1 MAQGAGAKIIR
12 ISPMGNLGNR
22 MIQFMVAKALAA
34 RVPDAILAQIPLP
47 EWDLE
52 VPPWPGETPRE
63 SIVTEARVDLAGLA
77 AALREGRIDCVDIR
91 TYGQHIDN
99 FLPPDAYRPL
109 FPALSSEG
117 AGAGELLCNIRQ
129 GDIIDAHHPDYVL
142 VPLDFYAE
150 LVAQTGLRP
159 VFMGQLEETPYTD
172 ALKNRFPEARF
183 IPSRGALADFSFL
196 RNSRNIVVSVSTFS
210 WLAAWLS
217 HADHIFMPV
226 LGVLHPLQSRATNL
240 LPLGDAR
247 FHFYLFPFHFAVK
260 VEDFA
265 AAHASLRGLW
275 RKMPPDRLAAIIN
288 RAPLVPPRSR
298 ESEAAFLLE
307 ELYLRRNPDVAAA
320 VAGGHFPTGRAHYA
334 SFGMAEGRP
343 ACTIDSAWYCQTYPA
358 AAFELGQ
365 GDAPDALEHWVEVG
379 RFRGYRRAESE

>member
-1 MAQGAGAKIIR
+1 
-12 ISPMGNLGNR
+12 MGNLGNR

-34 RVPDAILAQIPLP
+34 RVPDAMLAQIPLP
-47 EWDLE
+47 EWGLE
-52 VPPWPGETPRE
+52 VPPWAGALPRE
-63 SIVTEARVDLAGLA
+63 KIVTEDRVDLDGLA
-77 AALREGRIDCVDIR
+77 ADLREDRIDCVDIR
-91 TYGQHIDN
+91 TYGQHIGN
-99 FLPPDAYRPL
+99 FLPPDAYRAL
-109 FPALSSEG
+109 FPPTTSEG
-117 AGAGELLCNIRQ
+117 ADAGELVCNIRQ
-129 GDIIDAHHPDYVL
+129 GDILDAHHPDYVL

-150 LVAQTGLRP
+150 LFTRTGLRP

-172 ALKNRFPEARF
+172 ALKTRFPAARF

-217 HADHIFMPV
+217 AADTIFVPV

-240 LPLGDAR
+240 LPLDDAR
-247 FHFYLFPFHFAVK
+247 FHFYLFPFHFAVP

-275 RKMPPDRLAAIIN
+275 RKMPPASLAAMID
-288 RAPLVPPRSR
+288 RARPVPPRSR
-298 ESEAAFLLE
+298 EAEAAYLLE
-307 ELYLRRNPDVAAA
+307 ELYLRRNPDVASA
-320 VAGGHFPTGRAHYA
+320 VAGGHFPSGRAHYA

-343 ACTIDSAWYCQTYPA
+343 ACAIDSAWYCQAYPV

-365 GDAPDALEHWVEVG
+365 GDAPDALQHWLELG
-379 RFRGYRRAESE
+379 RFRGYRRADKA

>member
-1 MAQGAGAKIIR
+1 MADSARKKIIK

-34 RVPDAILAQIPLP
+34 RVPDAILAQFPLP
-47 EWDLE
+47 EWGLE
-52 VPPWPGETPRE
+52 VPPWPDESLRE
-63 SIVTEARVDLAGLA
+63 AIVTEARVDLAGLA
-77 AALREGRIDCVDIR
+77 AALNEDRIECVDIR
-91 TYGQHIDN
+91 TYGQHIGN

-109 FPALSSEG
+109 FPPVTSEG

-129 GDIIDAHHPDYVL
+129 GDILDAHHADYVL
-142 VPLDFYAE
+142 VPIDFYAE
-150 LVAQTGLRP
+150 LIEQTGLRP
-159 VFMGQLEETPYTD
+159 VFMGQIEETPYTN
-172 ALKNRFPEARF
+172 ALKNRFPSARF

-217 HADHIFMPV
+217 QADTIFVPV

-240 LPLGDAR
+240 LPLDDTR
-247 FHFYLFPFHFAVK
+247 FHFTLFPFHFAVP
-260 VEDFA
+260 VADFA

-275 RKMPPDRLAAIIN
+275 RKMPPARLHAIIE
-288 RAPLVPPRSR
+288 RAPPVPPRSR
-298 ESEAAFLLE
+298 EAEAEFLLE

-320 VAGGHFPTGRAHYA
+320 VAGGHFPSGRAHYA

-343 ACTIDSAWYCQTYPA
+343 ACTIDSAWYCQTYPIA
-358 AAFELGQ
+358 AVELGQ
-365 GDAPDALEHWVEVG
+365 GDAPDALAHWVEVG
-379 RFRGYRRAESE
+379 RFRGYRRAERE